1 MKIAIGTV
9 QFGLNYG
16 IANINGQTS
25 QFEAK
30 KIINTAL
37 KYGID
42 TLDTAAAYGESEKVL
57 GKISIQGFD
66 IITKIPPIPSIDING
81 TDWVINNI
89 KQSQDR
95 LQVQNIYGILLHNSA
110 DMLGPQG
117 KNIAKGL
124 NIAKSEGLTKKIG
137 YSIYDPEIL
146 SDLFKILP
154 ADIVQAPLNVLDQR
168 LINSGWLN
176 FLSKNGVEVHVRSI
190 FLQGLLLMPPER
202 RPAFFDRW
210 KELFK
215 EWDQL
220 ATISTIERIKCCFGF
235 IKKNTEISRVIVGVE
250 TENNLKDILTA
261 WHESKP
267 FDAIQFSSSDGLLIN
282 PQNWEK

>member
-124 NIAKSEGLTKKIG
+124 NIAKSEGLTKKLDTPFTIQKF
-137 YSIYDPEIL
+137 YLIYL
-146 SDLFKILP
+146 KYY
-154 ADIVQAPLNVLDQR
+154 
-168 LINSGWLN
+168 
-176 FLSKNGVEVHVRSI
+176 
-190 FLQGLLLMPPER
+190 LQ
-202 RPAFFDRW
+202 
-210 KELFK
+210 
-215 EWDQL
+215 
-220 ATISTIERIKCCFGF
+220 T
-235 IKKNTEISRVIVGVE
+235 
-250 TENNLKDILTA
+250 
-261 WHESKP
+261 
-267 FDAIQFSSSDGLLIN
+267 
-282 PQNWEK
+282 

>member
-25 QFEAK
+25 QIEAK
-30 KIINTAL
+30 KIISTAL

-57 GKISIQGFD
+57 GEISTKGFD
-66 IITKIPPIPSIDING
+66 IITKIPSISNISTNG
-81 TDWVINNI
+81 TDWVIHNI
-89 KQSQDR
+89 KQSLDR
-95 LQVQNIYGILLHNSA
+95 LQVQNIYGILIHNSA
-110 DMLGPQG
+110 DILGPQG
-117 KNIAKGL
+117 NNIAKGL

-137 YSIYDPEIL
+137 YSIYAPDIL
-146 SDLFKILP
+146 SDLFNVLP
-154 ADIVQAPLNVLDQR
+154 ADIVQAPLNVFDQR

-190 FLQGLLLMPPER
+190 FLQGLLLMPPEK

-215 EWDQL
+215 EWDQF

-250 TENNLKDILTA
+250 TESNLNDILTA

-267 FDAIQFSSSDGLLIN
+267 CEASQFSSPDGLLIN